1 MVELRVGVRT
11 DFLRGFD
18 EELIGRTLRE
28 ASDGLSF
35 CLCLFFSEDE
45 MVGFVRECTEGLY
58 AAARAAC
65 RAEVERRG
73 ECAELRIF

>member
-35 CLCLFFSEDE
+35 CLCLFYSEDE
-45 MVGFVRECTEGLY
+45 MVGFVRECTEGL
-58 AAARAAC
+58 
-65 RAEVERRG
+65 
-73 ECAELRIF
+73 